1 MIKQILFFS
10 TPVCLSLKNSQLV
23 ISWKDSDEKVTRPIE
38 DIGCVVLE
46 SQMIN
51 ITLPL
56 LNELVKNNVAVIL
69 CDNKMMP
76 TAMLQSLDANTT
88 QSENIKSQIAV
99 SEPMKKQA
107 WKQIIEAKIKNQS
120 AVLDTFCKNGSILK
134 PFYANVKSGDTDNR
148 EGIAAK
154 IYWTQLFGK
163 DFKRDRCGDSPNVLL
178 NYGYSILRAATARAL
193 LGSGLLPN
201 LGIFHKSDTMPFR
214 LLMT

>member
-1 MIKQILFFS
+1 MIKQTLFFS

-23 ISWKDSDEKVTRPIE
+23 ISWKDCEEKVTRPIE

-76 TAMLQSLDANTT
+76 TSMLQSLDANTT

-99 SEPMKKQA
+99 SGPMKKQV
-107 WKQIIEAKIKNQS
+107 WK
-120 AVLDTFCKNGSILK
+120 
-134 PFYANVKSGDTDNR
+134 P
-148 EGIAAK
+148 
-154 IYWTQLFGK
+154 
-163 DFKRDRCGDSPNVLL
+163 
-178 NYGYSILRAATARAL
+178 
-193 LGSGLLPN
+193 
-201 LGIFHKSDTMPFR
+201 
-214 LLMT
+214 